1 MAINSS
7 FSFSANLGV
16 GGNQFA
22 SPFGGFPQF
31 GGGNSLFGGRGYDGF
46 SGSPGMNDGFG
57 SPLGGMG
64 NGFGNP
70 MMGLNGFQGANP
82 QQLQGAMFMLGKLMG
97 MLASQGQ
104 RGAGMGGFPGG
115 PGGFPGGPGGFP
127 GGPGGFPGGP
137 GGFPGGPGGFP
148 GGPGGF
154 GGPQGCG
161 QVGPMGPMG
170 GQRTIEMQKGTTFTT
185 PGGSTIKWEG
195 DEVKISEKGNAN
207 AQGVGGGR
215 GFGAQNGNVN
225 MAAAFSGPGFNGAM
239 AISANMGGGGALGCG
254 CQHATKDQKPRD
266 WRVWGD
272 PHIDHPN
279 GSKSDFDKK
288 NAIFTLQDG
297 TQVMMGA
304 DNPKGVVQKVQIIL
318 PGGQPNFGAGY
329 EPSQTTVMKDDGTGH
344 FKSIGTADKFMG
356 GGYGGPGFGGGHGG
370 HNHGM
375 FA

>member
-1 MAINSS
+1 MAINAS
-7 FSFSANLGV
+7 FSFSSNQGV

-22 SPFGGFPQF
+22 APFSGFPAFGGN
-31 GGGNSLFGGRGYDGF
+31 NSLFGDRGGDTF
-46 SGSPGMNDGFG
+46 WGSPGMNESFG

-64 NGFGNP
+64 GGFANP
-70 MMGLNGFQGANP
+70 MMGLHGFQGANP

-104 RGAGMGGFPGG
+104 RGAGLSGFPGS
-115 PGGFPGGPGGFP
+115 PGGFPGGPGGP
-127 GGPGGFPGGP
+127 GGS
-137 GGFPGGPGGFP
+137 
-148 GGPGGF
+148 
-154 GGPQGCG
+154 QGCG

-170 GQRTIEMQKGTTFTT
+170 GQRSIEMQKGTTFTT

-195 DEVKISEKGNAN
+195 DEVKISEKGNTS
-207 AQGVGGGR
+207 AQGIGGGR
-215 GFGAQNGNVN
+215 GFGAKNGSVN

-254 CQHATKDQKPRD
+254 YQHATKDQKPRD

-329 EPSQTTVMKDDGTGH
+329 EPSQTSVMKDDGTGH

-356 GGYGGPGFGGGHGG
+356 GGYGQPGFGG